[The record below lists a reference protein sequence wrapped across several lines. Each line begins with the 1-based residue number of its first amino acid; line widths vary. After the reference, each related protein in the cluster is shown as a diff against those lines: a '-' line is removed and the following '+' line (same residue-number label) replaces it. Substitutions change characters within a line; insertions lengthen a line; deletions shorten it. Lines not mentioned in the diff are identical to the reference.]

1 MLYLFCNSLIW
12 NSKLPVF
19 VAIKCIDFRRSAKN
33 SSLTLQFHI
42 YSRDLLLD
50 NAKQQIKSLEVKLVS
65 ANASHQS
72 DKKAWEMN
80 LQNLEETWR
89 RKTSMLSQIMMILT
103 FFSFIFVQSIDA
115 YQLSILIRFTLIILQ
130 SDVRHY
136 RLKMKH
142 PLARIYKKN

>member
-1 MLYLFCNSLIW
+1 M
-12 NSKLPVF
+12 
-19 VAIKCIDFRRSAKN
+19 
-33 SSLTLQFHI
+33 TLQFHI

-72 DKKAWEMN
+72 DKEAWEMN

-142 PLARIYKKN
+142 PLARISKKN